1 MLVIAVFQYQLCW
14 MLLKALPHFPFLII
28 LWEDT
33 ILVSQMKTLRLSK
46 FQDSLGV
53 SASQALP
60 DTKLMLFP

>member
-1 MLVIAVFQYQLCW
+1 MVSS
-14 MLLKALPHFPFLII
+14 LLRCPRTLWVGLRNPI
-28 LWEDT
+28 L
-33 ILVSQMKTLRLSK
+33 QMRTLRLSK